1 MQHDVFISY
10 SSKNHVI
17 AQLIFDKL
25 ENESVKCWMAPQS
38 LNGGDEYEGVIDE
51 AIRACKVFVLVFS
64 EPAVNSRWVNSELTI
79 AFSEYKHIIPF
90 KIDQTI
96 LEGKMK
102 VKLIQSHWID
112 AYPEASAKIA
122 ELVKSVQ
129 NILHT
134 AEDRTVIKETDNSS
148 LELSFVQQFDYE
160 DALEFYK
167 SREYERAII
176 KLLPLAIKGNGKSQE
191 LLCTIYY
198 AISNPA
204 EDGNVIRSISPSIKD
219 KIEILANDGI
229 SWANFILH
237 CYAYKQ
243 SDNEVSLEYLK
254 KSLSSGAIG
263 LSFVRLGTI
272 YGWGLGVDVNTS
284 HAMKCFLKAEE
295 LACPEAFS
303 YIAGMYR
310 WGYADSGPDENKAI
324 EYYEKGV
331 EHKKSRAIQGLLDMY
346 IIADKYDE
354 ALSLL
359 EKLADEDLDQV
370 ELYYGD
376 YYHSMYFYRSRLEE
390 DKKQANTF
398 LKIAINKKYYSAYG
412 YLSTLSYYGDDNK
425 EQGRKYA
432 EEGYAHGD
440 SSSYMWLAI
449 FEREAGNYARA
460 WDISL
465 ERFERFGIGA
475 DMLGQLFLED
485 GYLPEGFLIPTLVKY
500 LEIDTMVGHVS
511 SCEHLIN
518 LYSSEQYGLKD
529 FDKEMRFR
537 KLAAD
542 MAIMSLPG
550 DASKQAENEESAIIE
565 YAQILLKEGTQYY
578 DPRAAVKYLKQAVAR
593 RNTKAAKLLLH
604 QYDWKGTD
612 YQKKQYMKACS
623 FVLDTGAYDRTTFED
638 LINSIIP
645 EDKLEEYFR
654 FLERAENERLESPHL
669 WINDFGLLRIYAK
682 YLSGH
687 KEKLWTL
694 SKERFSDVK
703 SELINH
709 LHRAL
714 GCISPFKS
722 GITEL
727 FPEYKKEKGIDDF
740 IKDKHSLDSQLFYA
754 QSVEIDGEWYVEEQD
769 ILISKLLEGIQNDK
783 CAAELINQELCFIQD
798 DWELWHSDGAMEN
811 FNSSYID
818 VCKARGIH
826 PIDDFSRFPYNKVFP
841 FYRRSDA
848 VEYRKKALRALL
860 SVILN
865 DERLY
870 PMLNLIGNSEEVLSY
885 AEKID
890 SDQDLQ
896 LFIISFVEIDIDVS
910 NILWTGLNLLRA
922 LAEGNLEALVQ
933 FVQECIKKIDE
944 SGIIHN
950 LTPMTI
956 EALPVKNP
964 FFFDKNSDF
973 DKALNN
979 FIYSAR

>member
-10 SSKNHVI
+10 SSKNHEI

-129 NILHT
+129 NILYT
-134 AEDRTVIKETDNSS
+134 AEDKTVIKETDNSS
-148 LELSFVQQFDYE
+148 QELSFVQQLDYE

-167 SREYERAII
+167 NREYEQAIN
-176 KLLPLAIKGNGKSQE
+176 KLLPLAIKGNRKSQE
-191 LLCTIYY
+191 LLCSTYY
-198 AISNPA
+198 TISNPA
-204 EDGNVIRSISPSIKD
+204 EDGIVIRSISPSIKD
-219 KIEILANDGI
+219 KIEILANDSI
-229 SWANFILH
+229 DWANFILH

-243 SDNEVSLEYLK
+243 NDNVISFEYVK

-263 LSFVRLGTI
+263 LSYVRLGTI

-295 LACPEAFS
+295 LGCPESFS

-331 EHKKSRAIQGLLDMY
+331 KHKKHKAIQGLLDMH
-346 IIADKYDE
+346 IIANKYDE

-359 EKLADEDLDQV
+359 EKLADEELDQV

-376 YYHSMYFYRSRLEE
+376 YYHSMYFYRSQQEE
-390 DKKQANTF
+390 DKKQAYAF

-412 YLSTLSYYGDDNK
+412 YLSTLSYYGDEDK
-425 EQGRKYA
+425 EQGREYA
-432 EEGYAHGD
+432 EEGYVHGD

-449 FEREAGNYARA
+449 FEREVGNYARA

-465 ERFERFGIGA
+465 ERFERFGVGA

-485 GYLPEGFLIPTLVKY
+485 GYLPDGFLIQTLAKY
-500 LEIDTMVGHVS
+500 LEIDTMVGHIS
-511 SCEHLIN
+511 SCEHLIK
-518 LYSSEQYGLKD
+518 LYSCEQYGLKD

-542 MAIMSLPG
+542 QAIISLPG

-565 YAQILLKEGTQYY
+565 YAQTLLKEGTQYY

-593 RNTKAAKLLLH
+593 KNTKAAKLLLH

-612 YQKKQYMKACS
+612 YQKKQYMKVCS
-623 FVLDTGAYDRTTFED
+623 FVLDAGAYDRTTFED
-638 LINSIIP
+638 LINCIIP
-645 EDKLEEYFR
+645 ENKIEEYYK
-654 FLERAENERLESPHL
+654 FLEHAEEERLKSPQL
-669 WINDFGLLRIYAK
+669 WVNDFGLLRIYSK

-687 KEKLWTL
+687 IEKLWTL
-694 SKERFSDVK
+694 SEDHFFDVK
-703 SELINH
+703 AKIIEH
-709 LHRAL
+709 LHCAP
-714 GCISPFKS
+714 GCLSPIIS

-727 FPEYKKEKGIDDF
+727 FPEYNKDKGIDDF

-798 DWELWHSDGAMEN
+798 DWELWHRGGAMEN
-811 FNSSYID
+811 FNSSYIE
-818 VCKARGIH
+818 VCKAKGIQ
-826 PIDDFSRFPYNKVFP
+826 PIHDVSPFPYKKVFP
-841 FYRRSDA
+841 FYRRADA
-848 VEYRKKALRALL
+848 VKYRQNALRALL
-860 SVILN
+860 SVILS

-870 PMLNLIGNSEEVLSY
+870 PVLNIIGNSEELLNY

-890 SDQDLQ
+890 SDPVLQ
-896 LFIISFVEIDIDVS
+896 LFIISFVEVDIDVS
-910 NILWTGLNLLRA
+910 NILCAGVDLLKAFAEDNLDA
-922 LAEGNLEALVQ
+922 LLK
-933 FVQECIKKIDE
+933 FVQECIKKIEE
-944 SGIIHN
+944 SSITHN
-950 LTPMTI
+950 ITPVTVMKLRHTLMPMRI
-956 EALPVKNP
+956 RMCLGSIAWSTQNEK
-964 FFFDKNSDF
+964 
-973 DKALNN
+973 
-979 FIYSAR
+979 